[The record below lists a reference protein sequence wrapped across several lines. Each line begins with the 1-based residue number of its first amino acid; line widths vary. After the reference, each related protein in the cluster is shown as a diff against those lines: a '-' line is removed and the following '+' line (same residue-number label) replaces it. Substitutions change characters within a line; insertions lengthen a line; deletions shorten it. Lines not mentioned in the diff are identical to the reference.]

1 MLEYAPESQ
10 LIHEEPGRTVSGDA
24 VLVDETPA
32 SGTRMTVRER
42 EEPARF
48 SEVAAPALARA
59 LWRANWEAL
68 AQLSQV
74 LDGDGGV
81 VAPPPA
87 P

>member
-1 MLEYAPESQ
+1 
-10 LIHEEPGRTVSGDA
+10 
-24 VLVDETPA
+24 
-32 SGTRMTVRER
+32 MTVREC

-59 LWRANWEAL
+59 LWRANWEAF